1 MSKIAE
7 EEKAL
12 QERLQSLADNPDW
25 ESSSDEE
32 KTEQAILAKTKKGGS
47 STTLSKKL
55 RQTKRNKST
64 KDNDDSH
71 NDAPSNV
78 LYIGHLPPQFED
90 EELNEFLRQ
99 FGKVLK
105 VRVSRSKKTGRS
117 RGYGFVQMA
126 TPAIAAIVADTMS
139 GYIMFG
145 QQRLV
150 CHVLPNSKVHRKLFF
165 HYKKKDKKN
174 MPHLRQHKPLEKMK
188 AITVRLVER
197 ERKKRE
203 KLLAMGIDYDFPG
216 YEAAATSVDI
226 TKEDSANETEVKQ
239 GDMGKPSKR
248 KNSTAS
254 MDSSASKSGQQ
265 TKEEESRRKSI
276 DSGNDPIKKRKE
288 NSTSTVAANAKSPG
302 QKEKEKESNRTER
315 GVKAKK
321 QRKDSTASAEGASE
335 KLSSIAAKEKS
346 KAKSGPRET
355 EKAQDVTLAKKKRK
369 ESIASMGSAK
379 SSSSAVMGEKK
390 EKAELKEKTKNSTHA
405 NRKGN
410 ESIAHKAIETP
421 PSRKRKDS
429 VVSAASAHSEGS
441 EKKSKLDVTGPNIP
455 PKAKGQPHS
464 ETKKKKAKKASST
477 RRNSV

>member
-12 QERLQSLADNPDW
+12 QERLQSLADDPDW

-32 KTEQAILAKTKKGGS
+32 KTEQAILAKTKKGSS

-55 RQTKRNKST
+55 RQTKRSKST
-64 KDNDDSH
+64 KDNGDDDAH

-78 LYIGHLPPQFED
+78 IYLGHLPPQFEED
-90 EELNEFLRQ
+90 ELNEFLRQ

-165 HYKKKDKKN
+165 HYKKKEKKN

-216 YEAAATSVDI
+216 YEAAASSVDA
-226 TKEDSANETEVKQ
+226 TKEDSANDTEVKH
-239 GDMGKPSKR
+239 GEKEKPSNR

-254 MDSSASKSGQQ
+254 MDSTASKSGTQKKD
-265 TKEEESRRKSI
+265 KEATRKSI
-276 DSGNDPIKKRKE
+276 DSVNDQEKKRKE
-288 NSTSTVAANAKSPG
+288 LSTSTVAANAKSSGP
-302 QKEKEKESNRTER
+302 KEKESNKKER
-315 GVKAKK
+315 GDNAKK
-321 QRKDSTASAEGASE
+321 QRKDSTASAESTNE
-335 KLSSIAAKEKS
+335 KLSQNAAKDKSKS
-346 KAKSGPRET
+346 KAEPIET
-355 EKAQDVTLAKKKRK
+355 ENEKDAMLVKKKRK
-369 ESIASMGSAK
+369 DSIASLGSAR
-379 SSSSAVMGEKK
+379 SSSGAVTGESRAKSEPKK
-390 EKAELKEKTKNSTHA
+390 KMNA
-405 NRKGN
+405 
-410 ESIAHKAIETP
+410 AIETP
-421 PSRKRKDS
+421 TSRKRKDS
-429 VVSAASAHSEGS
+429 VASAGSAHTEGS
-441 EKKSKLDVTGPNIP
+441 KKKPDGTGHNVPTLT
-455 PKAKGQPHS
+455 KRQPHS
-464 ETKKKKAKKASST
+464 EIKKKKAKRASSST
-477 RRNSV
+477 RRKSV